1 MEFLNP
7 NFLYLLVVLVLLML
21 SKIVFFSKRNASL
34 QVSNAET
41 LKLFFNKGAS
51 LKIFVLNSLF
61 LIALSLLI
69 IALARPRIS
78 SSDKVVTV
86 DVVDIILV
94 LDTSSSMLAEDFKPN
109 RLEAVKQAAQD
120 FINNRNGD
128 RIGLLVFG
136 KETFIQC
143 PLTVD

>member
-7 NFLYLLVVLVLLML
+7 NFLYLLVLLVLLVL
-21 SKIVFFSKRNASL
+21 SRIVFFSKRNASL
-34 QVSNAET
+34 QVSNIET
-41 LKLFFNKGAS
+41 LKLFFNKGA
-51 LKIFVLNSLF
+51 LFKIFVLNSLF
-61 LIALSLLI
+61 FIALSLLI

-78 SSDKVVTV
+78 SSDKIVTV

-120 FINNRNGD
+120 FIKNRNPCD
-128 RIGLLVFG
+128 IPRSF
-136 KETFIQC
+136 
-143 PLTVD
+143 

>member
-7 NFLYLLVVLVLLML
+7 NFLYLLVLLVFLVL
-21 SKIVFFSKRNASL
+21 SRIVFFSKRNASL
-34 QVSNAET
+34 QVSNTEN

-61 LIALSLLI
+61 FISLSLLI

-78 SSDKVVTV
+78 SADKLVTV

-120 FINNRNGD
+120 FIKNRNGD

-136 KETFIQC
+136 KETLSLIHI
-143 PLTVD
+143 

>member
-51 LKIFVLNSLF
+51 LKIFSTVWL
-61 LIALSLLI
+61 ALDRRSSHGNDTLSI
-69 IALARPRIS
+69 VATPRW
-78 SSDKVVTV
+78 
-86 DVVDIILV
+86 
-94 LDTSSSMLAEDFKPN
+94 LDE
-109 RLEAVKQAAQD
+109 EV
-120 FINNRNGD
+120 
-128 RIGLLVFG
+128 
-136 KETFIQC
+136 
-143 PLTVD
+143 

>member
-7 NFLYLLVVLVLLML
+7 NFLYLLVLLVFLVL
-21 SKIVFFSKRNASL
+21 SRIVFFSKRNASL
-34 QVSNAET
+34 QVSNTEN

-61 LIALSLLI
+61 FIALSLLI

-78 SSDKVVTV
+78 SADKLVTV

-120 FINNRNGD
+120 LL
-128 RIGLLVFG
+128 RIEMEIESVFLYLG
-136 KETFIQC
+136 KKHSYN
-143 PLTVD
+143 VH